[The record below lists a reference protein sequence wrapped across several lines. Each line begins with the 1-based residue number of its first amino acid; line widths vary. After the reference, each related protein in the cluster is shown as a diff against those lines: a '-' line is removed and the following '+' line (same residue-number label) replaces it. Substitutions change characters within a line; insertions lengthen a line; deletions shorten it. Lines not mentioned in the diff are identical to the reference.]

1 MAAAETAPALANELG
16 GWFEAEFGPRADRW
30 RSADYYVLLSR
41 DGQLAERLG
50 LLDSNPSHETSLS
63 FIVEFRAL
71 RTVDPVRR
79 SARDALIAEVGLSEE
94 EVPSRR
100 TRAPGRRELYRS
112 VRDCRLTARDQL
124 AKKLVSLIHDVE
136 VHHRRAK
143 GHRLGS
149 RRRESSSNQLATLEA
164 KSASP
169 FLAFSRSIL
178 PKTSSGHLGG
188 AKRVNASSIF
198 SRLSIAAFE
207 SKRPSSGVLEV
218 RSNGMN
224 TPLVSV
230 RLRLIGS
237 C

>member
-71 RTVDPVRR
+71 RTVDPVHR

-149 RRRESSSNQLATLEA
+149 RRKNQARISWRRSRQRVPRLFWPSRGRSCRRHLQAIWEAPNESTR
-164 KSASP
+164 P
-169 FLAFSRSIL
+169 RS
-178 PKTSSGHLGG
+178 
-188 AKRVNASSIF
+188 F
-198 SRLSIAAFE
+198 QD
-207 SKRPSSGVLEV
+207 
-218 RSNGMN
+218 
-224 TPLVSV
+224 
-230 RLRLIGS
+230 
-237 C
+237 